1 MNSRTRPT
9 VLVTG
14 ASAGIGKAFAEVFAL
29 NGCDLVLTAR
39 REERLRRLAESL
51 ASRHGTRSVVVA
63 ADLASPAG
71 RAQVCDQV
79 AAEGVHVDGLVNN
92 AGYGVIGSYRNTTW
106 QAQRD
111 FLQVMVVA
119 VAELTHHFLPAMVER
134 GYGRIINVASVAGL
148 VPSPPGHTLYG
159 ASKAFVIKFSE
170 ALAGEVRK
178 HGVHVTAVC
187 PGFTYS
193 EFHDVTGTRDQVSR
207 MPAFMWMDAETVAR
221 QGYEAVMRGEVIHVH
236 GRVNRALV
244 WLARHLPPRVA
255 YRLTVSRGSSFR
267 KE

>member
-1 MNSRTRPT
+1 MDSATRRTI
-9 VLVTG
+9 LVTG
-14 ASAGIGKAFAEVFAL
+14 ASAGIGKAFAEEFARH
-29 NGCDLVLTAR
+29 GCNLVITAR
-39 REERLRRLAESL
+39 REDRLKALAATLAE
-51 ASRHGTRSVVVA
+51 RHDTRSLVVA
-63 ADLASPAG
+63 ADLASAEG
-71 RAQVCDQV
+71 RAALYSSVD
-79 AAEGVHVDGLVNN
+79 AAGVQIDGLVNN
-92 AGYGVIGSYRNTTW
+92 AGYGVIGSYRSTTW
-106 QAQRD
+106 GAQRD

-119 VAELTHHFLPAMVER
+119 VAELAHHFLPGMVER
-134 GYGRIINVASVAGL
+134 GFGRIINVASVAGL

-178 HGVHVTAVC
+178 HGVHVTALC

-193 EFHDVTGTRDQVSR
+193 EFHDVTGTRQQVSR

-221 QGYEAVMRGEVIHVH
+221 QGYEAVTRGDLVYVN
-236 GRVNRALV
+236 GRINRAIV
-244 WLARHLPPRVA
+244 WLARHLPPALA